1 MNARD
6 SVVEPALAGATEG
19 SARHGDALLG
29 ISELTLDLAD
39 GTRLLHSISLS
50 VAAGETVGLVGE
62 SGSGKSLTARAVL
75 GLLPARAVTTG
86 EVVLDGAGVLSATP
100 SELRGLRRH
109 GAAMIFQDPRAG
121 INPMRTIGD
130 HLTEALRLA
139 EGWSADAARA
149 RAVELLTAVR
159 LPRPEEHLRQYPH
172 EFSGGMLQRVM
183 IAGALTTSPRLLV
196 CDEPTTA
203 LDVTTQ
209 AEIIGVL
216 SEQRARR
223 GMGMLFIT
231 HDLNLAASL
240 CDRVYVMSGGH
251 IVEQGRAHDVLRDP
265 QAEYTRRL
273 VAATPTLFASP
284 PTLTGHS
291 VGDSSPHADRRHPV
305 TGVSSKSSESV
316 HGDGAD
322 AGGDPSARTEPSV
335 RVPDAPATRMLE
347 ALSISK
353 TYHRR
358 GKEPVHAVIDAS
370 ITVPRGGALGVV
382 GESGSGKS
390 TLARMIVG
398 IESVDDGD
406 IRIDGRA
413 RTSVP
418 RGRRER
424 LAHARSVQMVFQ
436 DPYLS
441 LDPRITAGRA
451 IEDALRLHGD
461 SGSQRR
467 LSASDSRARVR
478 DLLAQVGLGEKH
490 AAARPRT
497 LSGGQRQRVAIARAL
512 AIEPDVLVMDE
523 ATSALDVS
531 VQAQVLD
538 LVDRIRRERGLT
550 VLFISHDLA
559 VVRRVCDETVVM
571 RRGEI
576 VERRRTDELLADPQH
591 EYTRLLIDSVPR
603 PGWDAPTVG
612 GEVEAAGTDDG
623 GIAAEGSDRRT
634 EDDAETAAV
643 EAARVEAAGQAR

>member
-1 MNARD
+1 MTATET
-6 SVVEPALAGATEG
+6 VVDPAAAPAAPRPALLDI
-19 SARHGDALLG
+19 RD
-29 ISELTLDLAD
+29 LTLDLAD
-39 GTRLLHSISLS
+39 GTRLLHGISLS

-62 SGSGKSLTARAVL
+62 SGSGKSLTARTVL
-75 GLLPARAVTTG
+75 GLVPDRSAITG
-86 EVVLDGAGVLSATP
+86 DVVLDGAGVLSAP
-100 SELRGLRRH
+100 APELRQLRRH

-139 EGWSADAARA
+139 EGWSTDAARA
-149 RAVELLTAVR
+149 RAVELLEAVR
-159 LPRPEEHLRQYPH
+159 LPRPEDHLRQYPH

-183 IAGALTTSPRLLV
+183 IAGALTTSPKLLV

-216 SEQRARR
+216 TEQRASR

-240 CDRVYVMSGGH
+240 CDRVYVMSGGQV
-251 IVEQGRAHDVLRDP
+251 VEQGRAHDVLRDP
-265 QAEYTRRL
+265 RAEYTRRL
-273 VAATPTLFASP
+273 VAATPTLLGASP
-284 PTLTGHS
+284 GSTAGHR
-291 VGDSSPHADRRHPV
+291 VGDSAGHAGVQHPSTGASSTTSDSVHGERGTDAAATAVPASPMLAA
-305 TGVSSKSSESV
+305 TGVS
-316 HGDGAD
+316 
-322 AGGDPSARTEPSV
+322 
-335 RVPDAPATRMLE
+335 
-347 ALSISK
+347 K
-353 TYHRR
+353 TYVRR
-358 GKEPVHAVIDAS
+358 GKEPVRAVIDAS
-370 ITVPRGGALGVV
+370 VAVPRGGALGVV

-398 IESVDDGD
+398 LEAADIGD
-406 IRIDGRA
+406 IRIDGRE
-413 RTSVP
+413 RTAVP
-418 RGRRER
+418 RNRRER

-451 IEDALRLHGD
+451 IEDALRLHT
-461 SGSQRR
+461 R
-467 LSASDSRARVR
+467 LSAAEARSRVL
-478 DLLAQVGLGEKH
+478 DLLAQVGLGQKH

-576 VERRRTDELLADPQH
+576 VERGRTAELLAAPQH
-591 EYTRLLIDSVPR
+591 EYTRLLIDSVPK
-603 PGWDAPTVG
+603 PGWDAEAAG
-612 GEVEAAGTDDG
+612 AEVEAAGVDSDAPDVPVDDG
-623 GIAAEGSDRRT
+623 EAE
-634 EDDAETAAV
+634 AAAV